1 MNTYL
6 ASHKSTGEHTHTR
19 IPDQDHG
26 IYGGSYYI
34 PDLASFL
41 PIYYNH
47 VFVNKSDEYLTEKQL
62 ECGPI
67 AIDLDFRYAEPKRQ
81 YTLEHISCMVEFIYD
96 ELHKLFTIK
105 QTFPI
110 YVFEKPEINVLPD
123 KIKDGIH
130 IIVGLNLDT
139 ACKTLFRNRLLKLP
153 LDINL
158 TNSMDSVVDEGVLKG
173 ATAWQLYGS
182 KKPNC
187 TAYHLTYIYDCGED
201 IQQLPVDEF
210 NLKDDLYKLSIR
222 NTNHETPVLKDEFK
236 AEYEGLKSK
245 RKVSKIVMKSSS
257 TEITNPVSL
266 NNAIE
271 KLFSSLTVSEYK
283 LQEIH
288 EYVMCL
294 PAPYYDDFNK
304 WIRVGWALRNTDNR
318 LFLTWVKFSSLSS
331 KFSFSDIPKLKSDW
345 NGWYENNEEML
356 TMRSI
361 MYWARIEN
369 KVEYDKIKE
378 KSIDIAL
385 DEAIKDQCTEFDIAA
400 ILFQC
405 HKDKFVCVDIKSSR
419 WFQFTNHRWVE
430 TDSGTELRKKI
441 TCQKD
446 LYGIFAKKCNQLSV
460 LKGLISPDD
469 PDLKKKCDINDAK
482 QRKLTNIMSN
492 MLKKQGDKIMREA
505 CHKFYV
511 QNFLQLLDSKNH
523 ILCFT
528 NGVIDF
534 STKSFRDGLPEDY
547 THKCTNIPYVPKDQA
562 KKSILYEVTNFM
574 EQLFPDEE
582 LCEYMYDHAASILTG
597 LNKNQ
602 KFTIYIGSG
611 RNGKSK
617 FVELMSLALGDYKA
631 TVPVSLITKPRSLI
645 GGATPEV
652 AALLGVRYAVMQ
664 ESSVHDSINEGP
676 MKELTGGDKLQC
688 RALYKDSITFTPQFK
703 LVMPTNNLP
712 KIEGRDEGTWRRI
725 AACEFKSEFVEN
737 PNPANK
743 YQFKIDKNLDAKFPT
758 WANVFMGILVDR
770 AFETEGRLSPCA
782 MVEQHSN
789 EYRQGQDHL
798 AMFISECI
806 EPYPA
811 GMIMDAQL
819 LERCKEWWT
828 LNYNKKVPAG
838 SELFSYVKKMYPNS
852 KKGSMFYGIRLIR
865 PDLTELVTDNI

>member
-1 MNTYL
+1 MNAYL

-19 IPDQDHG
+19 IPDQESN
-26 IYGGSYYI
+26 IYGGSYCI
-34 PDLASFL
+34 NDLETFFA
-41 PIYYNH
+41 IYYKH
-47 VFVNKSDEYLTEKQL
+47 VFEQKNKEYLTEKQL

-67 AIDLDFRYAEPKRQ
+67 AIDLDFRYDEAKRQ
-81 YTLEHISCMVEFIYD
+81 YDHEHISYLVEFIYD
-96 ELHKLFTIK
+96 ELYKLFSI
-105 QTFPI
+105 QQNFPI
-110 YVFEKPEINVLPD
+110 YVFEKPNINVLPD

-139 ACKTLFRNRLLKLP
+139 ACKTLLRTRLLKMV
-153 LDINL
+153 LDMKL
-158 TNSMDSVVDEGVLKG
+158 TNSMDTVLDEGVLKG
-173 ATAWQLYGS
+173 TTAWQLYGS
-182 KKPNC
+182 RKPNC
-187 TAYHLTYIYDCGED
+187 DPYHLTHIYDCGD
-201 IQQLPVDEF
+201 NIHQLPVDEF
-210 NLKDDLYKLSIR
+210 NMKDDLYKLSIR

-236 AEYEGLKSK
+236 MEYDNMKQKRKSK
-245 RKVSKIVMKSSS
+245 IISKPVTS
-257 TEITNPVSL
+257 EITNPVSL
-266 NNAIE
+266 NHAIE
-271 KLFSSLTVSEYK
+271 KLFSSLTLSEYK
-283 LQEIH
+283 LEEIH
-288 EYVMCL
+288 QYVLCL
-294 PAPYYDDFNK
+294 PASYYDDYSK

-318 LFLTWVKFSSLSS
+318 LFLTWVKFSSLSD
-331 KFSFSDIPKLKSDW
+331 KFSYGDIPKLKSDW
-345 NGWYENNEEML
+345 NSWHESNEEML

-361 MYWARIEN
+361 MYWARIDN
-369 KVEYDKIKE
+369 RVEYEKIRE

-385 DEAIKDQCTEFDIAA
+385 DEAIKDQCTEFDIAS
-400 ILFQC
+400 ILYQC

-419 WFQFTNHRWVE
+419 WFQFTNHRWIE

-441 TCQKD
+441 TDQKD
-446 LYGIFAKKCNQLSV
+446 LYGIFAKKCSQLSV

-469 PDLKKKCDINDAK
+469 PELKKKCESNDAK

-534 STKSFRDGLPEDY
+534 TMKTFRDGLPEDY
-547 THKCTNIPYVPKDQA
+547 THKCTNIPYVPKSQL
-562 KKSILYEVTNFM
+562 KTSMVNEVATFM

-664 ESSVHDSINEGP
+664 ESSVNDSINEGP

-737 PNPANK
+737 PDPNSK
-743 YQFKIDKNLDAKFPT
+743 YQFKIDKNLDTKFPS
-758 WANVFMGILVDR
+758 WANVFMSLLVDR
-770 AFETEGRLSPCA
+770 AFITEGKLNPCA
-782 MVEQHSN
+782 MVDKHSN

-798 AMFISECI
+798 ATFIAECI
-806 EPYPA
+806 ESHPS
-811 GMIMDAQL
+811 GMILDTQL
-819 LERCKEWWT
+819 LERCKEWWM

-838 SELFSYVKKMYPNS
+838 SELFSYVKKAYPSS
-852 KKGSMFYGIRLIR
+852 KKGSAFYGIRLIR
-865 PDLTELVTDNI
+865 PDFTEVVSDNI